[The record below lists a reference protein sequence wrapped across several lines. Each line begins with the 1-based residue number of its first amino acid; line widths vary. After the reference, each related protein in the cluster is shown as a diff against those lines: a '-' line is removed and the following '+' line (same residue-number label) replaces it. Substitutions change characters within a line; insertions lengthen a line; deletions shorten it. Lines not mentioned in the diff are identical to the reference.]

1 MTTQNENSKN
11 KRPAKTFRNRAIS
24 VNIWE
29 NEHKHPETG
38 KVNSF
43 YSLELRRGYK
53 KGDDWK
59 NTSSINGDDAL
70 RVANLFT
77 RANNWILQQ
86 RYSSPTQPLTSAQA
100 GGQ

>member
-1 MTTQNENSKN
+1 MTTQNKNSET

-29 NEHKHPETG
+29 NDHQNPETG
-38 KVNSF
+38 KLNTF

-86 RYSSPTQPLTSAQA
+86 KYSLPAQSPQLAQE
-100 GGQ
+100 GGL

>member
-1 MTTQNENSKN
+1 MGNLVT
-11 KRPAKTFRNRAIS
+11 KRPAKTFRNRSIS

-29 NEHKHPETG
+29 NEHKNPETE
-38 KVNSF
+38 KVNTF

-86 RYSSPTQPLTSAQA
+86 KYSLPIPSQQPAQQ
-100 GGQ
+100 GVQ

>member
-1 MTTQNENSKN
+1 MTTQSTNSKS
-11 KRPAKTFRNRAIS
+11 KRPAKTFRNKAIS

-29 NEHKHPETG
+29 NSYQNPETG
-38 KVNSF
+38 KSSTF
-43 YSLELRRGYK
+43 YSLDLRRGYK

-70 RVANLFT
+70 SAANLFT

-86 RYSSPTQPLTSAQA
+86 KYSGAAQSPQPVQE

>member
-1 MTTQNENSKN
+1 MTTQNKNSN
-11 KRPAKTFRNRAIS
+11 SKRPAKTFRNRAIS
-24 VNIWE
+24 VNIWK
-29 NEHKHPETG
+29 NEHQNSETG
-38 KVNSF
+38 KENIF

-59 NTSSINGDDAL
+59 NTSSINEDEAL
-70 RVANLFT
+70 IVANLFT

-86 RYSSPTQPLTSAQA
+86 KYSISAQPLQPVQE